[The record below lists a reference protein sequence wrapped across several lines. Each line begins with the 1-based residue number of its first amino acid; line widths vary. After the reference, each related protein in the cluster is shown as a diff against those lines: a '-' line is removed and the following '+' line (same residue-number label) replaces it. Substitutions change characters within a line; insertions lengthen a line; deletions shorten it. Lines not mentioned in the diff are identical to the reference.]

1 MGFYSDQF
9 HQLNGELYPKE
20 YLTRQLIQARHFMEV
35 HFADN
40 MSLAGFAREACL
52 SKFHFIRLFKT
63 YYGYTP
69 HQHLISVRIR
79 EARKLLSANQ
89 PVATVCAQCGF
100 ESIPS
105 FTALFKRS
113 TGLTPAAFREQA
125 QKSNNR

>member
-1 MGFYSDQF
+1 MGFYSEQF
-9 HQLNGELYPKE
+9 HKLNGELYSKH
-20 YLTRQLIQARHFMEV
+20 YLTRQLIQAKHFMEE
-35 HFADN
+35 HFADKLSVAN
-40 MSLAGFAREACL
+40 FAREACL

-79 EARKLLSANQ
+79 EARKLLANNE
-89 PVATVCAQCGF
+89 PVAAVCAQCGF
-100 ESIPS
+100 ESVPS

-113 TGLTPAAFREQA
+113 TGATPAAFREQA

>member
-1 MGFYSDQF
+1 MGFYSEQF
-9 HQLNGELYPKE
+9 HKLNGKLYPKE
-20 YLTRQLIQARHFMEV
+20 YLTRQLIQSRHFMEE
-35 HFADN
+35 HFAEN
-40 MSLAGFAREACL
+40 ISVAGFAREACL
-52 SKFHFIRLFKT
+52 SKFHFIRLFKS

-79 EARKLLSANQ
+79 EARKLLAANQ
-89 PVATVCAQCGF
+89 LMVAVCTQCGF

-113 TGLTPAAFREQA
+113 TGITPAAFREQV